1 VAPAVLRPA
10 TRRYQGFMADNSRWD
25 RFTFRPDD
33 VVISTPAKCGTTWM
47 QTIVG
52 MLLHDRVDL
61 GAPISTISPWL
72 DIQIRTD
79 DEVLGLL
86 ARQTHRRFIKT
97 HTPLDGVPLVEGVTY
112 LTVTRH
118 PLDAALSDF
127 DHGENM
133 RGDHVEALR
142 VAASGE
148 PPVIDGQE
156 EVPEDVAEFLR
167 WFIDNH
173 EPPTGSGPH
182 GLEDYCHQ
190 VLTYWD
196 ARNEPN
202 VLLFHY
208 SDMWADLDGQ
218 MRRVS
223 EALGVR
229 VDERRWREYVDAASL
244 DSMRSRATH
253 TAPEA
258 DKDLWESTERF
269 FRVGGRREWA
279 SLLTVDE
286 LAHFDER
293 LRLLAGDATEW
304 AVNGWGASSAP

>member
-1 VAPAVLRPA
+1 
-10 TRRYQGFMADNSRWD
+10 MADSARWE
-25 RFTFRPDD
+25 RFTFRSDD

-52 MLLHDRVDL
+52 MLLLERVDL

-86 ARQTHRRFIKT
+86 DHQTHRRFIKT
-97 HTPLDGVPLVEGVTY
+97 HLPLDGIPLVQGVTY
-112 LTVTRH
+112 ITVTRH
-118 PLDAALSDF
+118 PLDVAMSNF

-148 PPVIDGQE
+148 PPDIEGTE
-156 EVPEDVAEFLR
+156 EGPEDVAEYLR

-173 EPPTGSGPH
+173 EPMTGSGPH

-196 ARNEPN
+196 ARHEPN
-202 VLLFHY
+202 VYLFHY
-208 SDMWADLDGQ
+208 SDMWADLEGQ
-218 MRRVS
+218 MRRVA
-223 EALGVR
+223 EALGVD
-229 VDERRWREYVDAASL
+229 VDERRWPEYVDAASL
-244 DSMRSRATH
+244 RSMRSRAST

-258 DKDLWESTERF
+258 DKDLWESTEQF

-279 SLLTVDE
+279 SLLNEEE

-293 LRLLAGDATEW
+293 LRQLAGDAADW
-304 AVNGWGASSAP
+304 ALDGWGASSAP